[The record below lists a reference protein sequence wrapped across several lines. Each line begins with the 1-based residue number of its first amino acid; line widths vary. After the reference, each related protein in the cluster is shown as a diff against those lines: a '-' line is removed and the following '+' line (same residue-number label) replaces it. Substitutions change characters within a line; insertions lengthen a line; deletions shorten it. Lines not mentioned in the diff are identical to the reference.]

1 MLHRREPPDTS
12 GGSPHFIEGGAVRF
26 TALIWVVAGGAAG
39 TALRAALAEVL
50 VAEPGAW
57 PWATFVVNL
66 VGSLALGGLVGV
78 LADRRSE
85 RARTLRL
92 ALGTGLLGGFTTY
105 SAFAVETYALLADGH
120 WTAGLG
126 YPLASAV
133 LGVGAAAC
141 GVALGRRRA
150 AEDDR

>member
-1 MLHRREPPDTS
+1 
-12 GGSPHFIEGGAVRF
+12 VRF
-26 TALIWVVAGGAAG
+26 TALIWVGAGGAAG